1 MWMEELMGVE
11 QSQTQS
17 ESLVEEANG
26 GVETTTYHDNDKE
39 NANITKVRFVSRLS
53 KKFFFFLFFFPF
65 IYYDIIIIIFL
76 NLTLKSFVV

>member
-53 KKFFFFLFFFPF
+53 KKFFFFLFFFPLF
-65 IYYDIIIIIFL
+65 IMIL
-76 NLTLKSFVV
+76 LLLSF